1 MVKIII
7 IVTLFLVVMIIP
19 VTLFADMGIGGVAGY
34 GRPTGV
40 TVKIDNF
47 PVVSLGWSLST
58 NVIEGTVDY
67 WFLNNKI
74 DRNILWYL
82 GAGVQL
88 SVGNNFGLGFRVPV
102 GIQWYFMPSFELFG
116 ELAPGFTIL
125 PASGFSVSGG
135 IGLRYHF

>member
-34 GRPTGV
+34 GQPTGV

-67 WFLNNKI
+67 WFL
-74 DRNILWYL
+74 
-82 GAGVQL
+82 
-88 SVGNNFGLGFRVPV
+88 
-102 GIQWYFMPSFELFG
+102 
-116 ELAPGFTIL
+116 
-125 PASGFSVSGG
+125 
-135 IGLRYHF
+135 